1 MASSRERR
9 QRELAEARAARQT
22 ERRRLAHRRRQQR
35 LAVVSGFIAIVVAAS
50 TIAAILLTGK
60 DDHPDVAAAGV
71 TTTPTATA
79 PTATEPTQSAAPR
92 QTSRVG
98 QCTYTSNGET
108 PARGATLPAAAATID
123 TSPATMVITTGAGTI
138 TAALDAQKAPC
149 TVHTLRTLAGARYF
163 DGTACH
169 RQTGGADAGI
179 SVLQCGDPTGTGNG
193 SPGYGYANENTQ
205 GVTYDRGVL
214 AMAHSQLPDSN
225 GSQFF
230 INYQNPTP
238 QGAAAL
244 AGNYTVFGKITKG
257 LDVLDKLTGPGV
269 EGGGS
274 DGAPASKPKILSI
287 TIAQGG

>member
-1 MASSRERR
+1 VASSKERR
-9 QRELAEARAARQT
+9 QRELAEARAARQAQ
-22 ERRRLAHRRRQQR
+22 RRRLAHRRRQQR
-35 LAVVSGFIAIVVAAS
+35 LAIVAGFIAIVVAAS

-60 DDHPDVAAAGV
+60 DDQPDVAAAGAA
-71 TTTPTATA
+71 TTPTATA
-79 PTATEPTQSAAPR
+79 PTATAPTPSAAPR

-98 QCTYTSNGET
+98 QCTYTSNGEA
-108 PARGATLPAAAATID
+108 PARGATLPAAAATVD
-123 TSPATMVITTGAGTI
+123 TSPATMVIITDAGTI

-149 TVHTLRTLAGARYF
+149 TVHALRTLADARYF
-163 DGTACH
+163 DGTTCH

-193 SPGYGYANENTQ
+193 GPGYGYANENTQ

-287 TIAQGG
+287 TITQGG